1 MQLCIPDSSVSRQ
14 HAVIRQKD
22 NYFVIL
28 DLGSSNGTFVNSRSL
43 HRHVPQPLYEGDEV
57 AVGPGIMVFRSEGQD
72 PLGAKKKAAHPELPS
87 RI

>member
-1 MQLCIPDSSVSRQ
+1 MAYLEFVEGDSKGKTVRLGPETVIGRNSENALCIPDSSVSRQ

-43 HRHVPQPLYEGDEV
+43 HRHVPQP
-57 AVGPGIMVFRSEGQD
+57 Q
-72 PLGAKKKAAHPELPS
+72 
-87 RI
+87 